1 MVVHMLADVEAN
13 WRRATPEDRQ
23 GFAQNLFSEIVLD
36 LDTRQIAGFKL
47 KPWAEPFLQVRVE
60 FNLRTVLAPEGFGNK
75 TVHTLDMAQMERE
88 VLDWMYPDRHERR
101 PTRYNHLPAQ
111 ERNAEIVR
119 RRRNGDSLTSLARE
133 FGITVQRVWYIVR
146 RGR

>member
-1 MVVHMLADVEAN
+1 MHTAWISYCDAFHN
-13 WRRATPEDRQ
+13 
-23 GFAQNLFSEIVLD
+23 S
-36 LDTRQIAGFKL
+36 
-47 KPWAEPFLQVRVE
+47 
-60 FNLRTVLAPEGFGNK
+60 PEGFGNK

-88 VLDWMYPDRHERR
+88 VLDWMYTDRHERR

-119 RRRNGDSLTSLARE
+119 RRRNGESLTSLARE
-133 FGITVQRVWYIVR
+133 FGITVQRVWYIVM